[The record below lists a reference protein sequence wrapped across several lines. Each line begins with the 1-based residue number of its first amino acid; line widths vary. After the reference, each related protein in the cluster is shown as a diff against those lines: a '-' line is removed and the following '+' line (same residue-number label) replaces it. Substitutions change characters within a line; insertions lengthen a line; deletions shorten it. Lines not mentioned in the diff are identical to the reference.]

1 MTLRNMTKDSK
12 SIVQSVGKAFR
23 LMEAF
28 GADENGYLLADL
40 ARSAELD
47 NGTTFR
53 LLNTF
58 VLLGY
63 VEKNEAT
70 RRFRLSLKCLNLGF
84 NAIARTD
91 LRSLARPHLRKL
103 VGGAAE
109 AASIGV
115 LDENE
120 VIYIERIQSSVAR
133 TVVDVRIG
141 NRVMVHSSAL
151 GQAIL
156 SCMPET
162 QQRAMLER
170 QPLQKITPYTLTDV
184 EQILERLRLVQESG
198 YVLSDQEN
206 RMGLRVIAAPI
217 KDIDGYAV
225 AGLSAVAPAYGQT
238 CEQFELDMRDPII
251 AAAAEL
257 SAAVQASGGTVDHS
271 LII

>member
-1 MTLRNMTKDSK
+1 MRFLFT
-12 SIVQSVGKAFR
+12 R
-23 LMEAF
+23 LIAISACSWSF
-28 GADENGYLLADL
+28 DL

-63 VEKNEAT
+63 VEKNEET

-103 VGGAAE
+103 FGHSADAAF
-109 AASIGV
+109 IGV
-115 LDENE
+115 LDGMD
-120 VIYIERIQSSVAR
+120 VVYIERIQSGLAK
-133 TVVDVRIG
+133 TIVDIRIG
-141 NRVMVHSSAL
+141 NRVMVHSTAL
-151 GQAIL
+151 GLAIL
-156 SCMPET
+156 SCMPEK
-162 QQRAMLER
+162 QQRARLEHA
-170 QPLQKITPYTLTDV
+170 PLTRMTPNTLTDV
-184 EQILERLRLVQESG
+184 EDILERLRLVQKSG

-225 AGLSAVAPAYGQT
+225 AGLSVVAPAYGQT
-238 CEQFELDMRDPII
+238 CEQFELDMRDCSCG
-251 AAAAEL
+251 ALCCRA
-257 SAAVQASGGTVDHS
+257 GFWRHR
-271 LII
+271 